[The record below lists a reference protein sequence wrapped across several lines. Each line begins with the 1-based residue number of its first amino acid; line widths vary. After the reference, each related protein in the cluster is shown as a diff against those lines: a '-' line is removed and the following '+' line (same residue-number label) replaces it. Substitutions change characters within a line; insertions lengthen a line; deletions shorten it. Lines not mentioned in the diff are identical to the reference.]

1 LASNKVLF
9 PESTKIDHEIIIKY
23 VPFTGDSKKAIDE
36 YMSSIFL
43 NGNHTLVLYNVCED
57 SLLAAPIILD
67 LILIAE
73 MFERIWYRREDN
85 KEFTRF
91 NKVLST
97 LGYLCKAPLTDVDC
111 PLVNSLG
118 R

>member
-1 LASNKVLF
+1 LF
-9 PESTKIDHEIIIKY
+9 PESVHIDHEIVIKY

-67 LILIAE
+67 LLLITE
-73 MFERIWYRREDN
+73 MFERISYKTPGQ
-85 KEFTRF
+85 KEF
-91 NKVLST
+91 
-97 LGYLCKAPLTDVDC
+97 
-111 PLVNSLG
+111 
-118 R
+118 

>member
-1 LASNKVLF
+1 MSSEAQFKSKETSKKSCIDDILASNKVLF

-67 LILIAE
+67 LLLITE
-73 MFERIWYRREDN
+73 MFDRIWY
-85 KEFTRF
+85 KT
-91 NKVLST
+91 
-97 LGYLCKAPLTDVDC
+97 P
-111 PLVNSLG
+111 
-118 R
+118 